1 MTKNAGVL
9 WILGPCQFLDL
20 EICSVIQTGWFVF
33 KHQWSLTITLATPVR
48 LSGVYLMLILHLV
61 HPKCSCFGTS
71 CTILKIIGIC
81 LDYVDQSSCE
91 ICGYF

>member
-1 MTKNAGVL
+1 MTKNARVL

-20 EICSVIQTGWFVF
+20 EIHYVIQTGWLVF
-33 KHQWSLTITLATPVR
+33 KLRWSLTITLATPVR
-48 LSGVYLMLILHLV
+48 LTGVYLMLILHLV

-71 CTILKIIGIC
+71 CTMQKIIAIC
-81 LDYVDQSSCE
+81 LDYVDQNSCE